1 MRGHSNMSL
10 QHRARVFFLPSFDE
24 RGQCLVEKR
33 AEEGTGL
40 FLIDER
46 LRIEIISRRQPAFLA
61 NAKYQKWDFCTGKRL
76 LFRHKVCRLQEGYQ
90 TSRA

>member
-1 MRGHSNMSL
+1 M
-10 QHRARVFFLPSFDE
+10 ARLLPSFDE

-61 NAKYQKWDFCTGKRL
+61 NAKYQKWGFCAEFSAHRPATE
-76 LFRHKVCRLQEGYQ
+76 HSSWE
-90 TSRA
+90 RA